1 MEKIC
6 AVQMIPD
13 LQLCNRMTGNRHDLQ
28 FVIDGPDGRNGPDRQ
43 KRETR
48 SGRENAK

>member
-6 AVQMIPD
+6 AVQMVPD

-28 FVIDGPDGRNGPDRQ
+28 FAIDGPDGLDGPDGQ
-43 KRETR
+43 ST
-48 SGRENAK
+48 